1 MKKIIVTIMAAV
13 MMLVCLAG
21 CSAEEALN
29 IHEKSKIYNVA
40 ADEYRY
46 EIDGES
52 VTAEEFYNWS
62 SEN

>member
-13 MMLVCLAG
+13 MMLICLAG

-29 IHEKSKIYNVA
+29 IHEKSKTYSHA
-40 ADEYRY
+40 TDEYRY

-52 VTAEEFYNWS
+52 VTAEEYYNWK